1 MVAAATTKL
10 LQRNKDST
18 EFKTEDFDFA
28 ASNVEAQS
36 SMGVEQPKVP
46 KIYWDDVGGL
56 EHAKKEIQ
64 ELIELPLKQPELF
77 AATGGGGRS
86 GILLYGP
93 PGTGKTLLA
102 KAVATECDLNFMS
115 VKGPE
120 LLNMYVGESE
130 KNVRDIFQAARD
142 ARPCVLFFDELDS
155 LAPAR
160 GRGSDGGGVMD
171 RVVSQ
176 FLSEL
181 DGINEDSKSHSTSDA
196 ASRALFVIGATNRP
210 DLLDNALLRPG
221 RFDRLVYLGISSNPK
236 EQLKIVR
243 CVRVWSSR
251 ILFFHVSIMSL
262 EYQRSNTGTRVDT

>member
-1 MVAAATTKL
+1 MFMHNGVCNL
-10 LQRNKDST
+10 LLSVLNALTHTQTFYITHR
-18 EFKTEDFDFA
+18 
-28 ASNVEAQS
+28 
-36 SMGVEQPKVP
+36 
-46 KIYWDDVGGL
+46 
-56 EHAKKEIQ
+56 
-64 ELIELPLKQPELF
+64 
-77 AATGGGGRS
+77 
-86 GILLYGP
+86 YGP

-181 DGINEDSKSHSTSDA
+181 DGISGESKLHSTSDA

-236 EQLKIVR
+236 EQLKIVCSVFLIVQYIR
-243 CVRVWSSR
+243 ARTPKKCFFLALSLSSTHSFTDHITQTR
-251 ILFFHVSIMSL
+251 FSCFTH
-262 EYQRSNTGTRVDT
+262 SNKGTCIDT